1 MFAEKAQ
8 SIIFSTYID
17 ETALEFRV
25 KQIDEF
31 MQRFNYE
38 TDYKGDAPANPND
51 KADRKKNMLTL
62 FNLDKF
68 SKQNNEID
76 SVAESFLDYI
86 IDNNIT
92 LHYEDT
98 TWYAKAKCSLTYEG
112 RQHDAILT
120 LKTERVKDVIFK
132 WVIVDISS
140 PLFKQFPTEMKDSV
154 TISPAEHGISF
165 ITIPGTLNLNKSSVG
180 STFANGYYRSNLCV
194 FDFLMATGKLKV
206 NIIKQVTFHFKL
218 PEAEFDV
225 ELIEK
230 EKSYNQGWL
239 INNLNYRKETHHE
252 K

>member
-1 MFAEKAQ
+1 MFAEKAH

-31 MQRFNYE
+31 FQRFNYE
-38 TDYKGDAPANPND
+38 TDYKGDSPTDPND
-51 KADRKKNMLTL
+51 KVERKKNMLTL

-68 SKQNNEID
+68 LNKNNEID
-76 SVAESFLDYI
+76 SVADVFLDYI

-98 TWYAKAKCSLTYEG
+98 IWYAKAKCSLTYEG
-112 RQHDAILT
+112 KQHDAVMK

-140 PLFKQFPTEMKDSV
+140 TLFKQFPTDMKDSV

-180 STFANGYYRSNLCV
+180 STFAKGYQRSCLCA

-206 NIIKQVTFHFKL
+206 NMIKQVTFHFNL
-218 PEAEFDV
+218 PEADFVV
-225 ELIEK
+225 EQIEK
-230 EKSYNQGWL
+230 DKSYNQGWL
-239 INNLNYRKETHHE
+239 INKLTYRKETHHE